1 MGTADNP
8 ADVLT
13 KNLSAEVMTKHMRA
27 IQCRADAGRADK
39 APQLNE
45 MKKNDDYWEVVPGR
59 WCSEGSGGNGWT
71 RRHAK
76 PRVALF
82 TPMKVAGGPQNGLAV
97 GEIRVTLGH
106 YADGRAF
113 SRADLWKELKDAH
126 SLRAKPWTGC
136 TTFITTGEFKERFRD
151 A

>member
-1 MGTADNP
+1 VGD
-8 ADVLT
+8 
-13 KNLSAEVMTKHMRA
+13 
-27 IQCRADAGRADK
+27 
-39 APQLNE
+39 
-45 MKKNDDYWEVVPGR
+45 
-59 WCSEGSGGNGWT
+59 GWT

-106 YADGRAF
+106 YADGQTF